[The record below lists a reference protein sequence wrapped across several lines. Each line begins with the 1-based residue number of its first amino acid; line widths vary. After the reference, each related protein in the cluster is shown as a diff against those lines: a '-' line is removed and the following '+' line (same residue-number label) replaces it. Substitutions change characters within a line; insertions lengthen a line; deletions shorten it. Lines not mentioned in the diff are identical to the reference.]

1 MFCQGG
7 SCLIHLSQVIP
18 GLLWYGEGAILH
30 RSSPPNW
37 KLGFSLQQGVAATVE
52 VDKLLLLLPNYRPTR
67 RAGKALSTAGAAPPA
82 GYCAPRLLR
91 AVRTI
96 VEGEPS
102 L

>member
-7 SCLIHLSQVIP
+7 PCLIHLSQVIP

-52 VDKLLLLLPNYRPTR
+52 VDKLLLLLLPNYRPPR

-82 GYCAPRLLR
+82 GYCAPRLL
-91 AVRTI
+91 
-96 VEGEPS
+96 
-102 L
+102 